1 MCFLYSIHNLSKF
14 TQIIVKL
21 PKCIIIHN
29 ECNIQCQGAVAL
41 RKNLQDMVEFI
52 IKHPYPVETFLNA
65 TAPLTLIKM

>member
-1 MCFLYSIHNLSKF
+1 M
-14 TQIIVKL
+14 
-21 PKCIIIHN
+21 IHN

-52 IKHPYPVETFLNA
+52 IKHPYPVKTFLNA